1 MRTIFRWAT
10 RKRITTLARPF
21 TMALLALAA
30 VAAPGGAQGW
40 FGQNQVQYDHFRW
53 RVLETEHFEIHYY
66 QAVDGITPDIAKM
79 AERSYARLSVLMGHQ
94 FREKKPVLVFGSSG
108 DFAQSNVFG
117 DLGEGTGGVTDPMR
131 QRMAQFM
138 TGDYRSFEHVLQH
151 EMVHVFQFDIF
162 SRGRA
167 GAGIG
172 NLAQVNPPLWFME
185 GLAEYFSIGRTHPWT
200 DAWIRDGVVN
210 NTLPSI
216 AMMTDRPD
224 KYFPYRFGLSV
235 WQYIGERW
243 GDEVI
248 AEIMNSVPSIG
259 IERSFRREL
268 GVTTAELSAQWKQAM
283 QEKFLPVVAQLDRP
297 RTFAE
302 PLLTQHRSGGN
313 LANLFIAPAL
323 SNDGQKIAYIAYGSL
338 YRGEVFPDLYLADA
352 NTGKREAR
360 LVRSTTDPNFEQLR
374 FIYSQPSF
382 SPDGKSLAFTSQR
395 GGHDIINL
403 MDMKSRNVYK
413 RIDHD
418 IDQVLSPSWSPDG
431 KVLVFSGLKHGVSD
445 LYTVN
450 ADGSSLKQL
459 TNDRYG
465 DEQPQWSPDG
475 KTIAFASDR
484 GPDTD
489 LEILKIGKWRISL
502 YNVETGEITQL
513 PNQGGLNINPQWA
526 PDGKSIAFVSDRTG
540 IANLFLY
547 DFAAKEH
554 YQLTN
559 VVGAITAVA
568 EYSPAI
574 TWARDA
580 DLLAFVYYEK
590 GDHTVWKVA
599 NPRAL
604 KKAPYRDAIVV
615 AQSGTKSGNTGAAG
629 AASPTGAGTTA
640 AGTTAAGT
648 TAAGTAAAGTVTA
661 GQALMPPVE
670 HLPVAS
676 VKDTTATRRSVYRA
690 PLQGPR
696 LSSDLPMSSI
706 PYLANSVSITA
717 MMDSFNFNLPDS
729 TRYKDRKYKARLMP
743 EYISQP
749 QIGYQQGGFGQGAYG
764 NTTIVL
770 ADMLGDHLL
779 AVGGSLNGQL
789 SDASLFLQ
797 FTNLARRLQYSAGF
811 YTQPAYYVSGQGRP
825 NDYTISTEITRLVIR
840 DVFLRTYY
848 PLNRFTRFEVG
859 ARVDNIDQ
867 QVQRY
872 DEIFSN
878 YGSDIIKQPTRNLAS
893 ITTFAPSL
901 AWVTDNTLG
910 GNMGTPLSGR
920 RIRAQFEPNFG
931 SWQYQDY
938 TVDSRRYFPIVFNY
952 LTLATRFTTSIA
964 LGRDEARLPK
974 WIGRTD
980 FIRGYNRDPVSTMGC
995 SGLPSDNGTGCNGT
1009 ETIGSRVAFANAE
1022 LRFPLLRFMNSSL
1035 PIPLVDGL
1043 FFYDAGVAWSKVQTV
1058 SWDRPANYDVATQ
1071 RAVLK
1076 SWGVGARIN
1085 VFGIAILRYDWA
1097 IPLSR
1102 PGEKGFGTFS
1112 LGVGY

>member
-1 MRTIFRWAT
+1 MRMIFRWAAT
-10 RKRITTLARPF
+10 KRTTALARRF
-21 TMALLALAA
+21 TGALLALAA
-30 VAAPGGAQGW
+30 VSAPAGAQGW
-40 FGQNQVQYDHFRW
+40 FGQNQVQYDHFKW
-53 RVLETEHFEIHYY
+53 RVLETEHFQIYYY
-66 QAVDGITPDIAKM
+66 QAVDEITPDIAKM

-131 QRMAQFM
+131 QRMAEFM
-138 TGDYRSFEHVLQH
+138 TGDYGSFEHVLQH

-200 DAWIRDGVVN
+200 NAWIRDAVVN

-235 WQYIGERW
+235 WQYVGERW

-248 AEIMNSVPSIG
+248 AEIMNDVPSIG

-268 GVTTAELSAQWKQAM
+268 GVTTAELSAQWKRAM
-283 QEKFLPVVAQLDRP
+283 QDKFLPVVAQLDRP

-313 LANLFIAPAL
+313 LANLFVAPAL

-360 LVRSTTDPNFEQLR
+360 LVKSTTDPNFEQLR

-382 SPDGKSLAFTSQR
+382 SPDGQSLAFTSQR

-403 MDMKSRNVYK
+403 MNMKSRDVYK
-413 RIDHD
+413 RIDYD

-450 ADGSSLKQL
+450 ADGTSLKQL

-540 IANLFLY
+540 VANLFLY

-574 TWARDA
+574 TWARGA

-604 KKAPYRDAIVV
+604 KKAPYRDPVVV
-615 AQSGTKSGNTGAAG
+615 AQNGSAGGNAGAAAGVIAAAADTGAAG
-629 AASPTGAGTTA
+629 TG
-640 AGTTAAGT
+640 
-648 TAAGTAAAGTVTA
+648 AAGTVTA
-661 GQALMPPVE
+661 GQTVMPPVE
-670 HLPVAS
+670 HLPIAS
-676 VKDTTATRRSVYRA
+676 IKDTTATRTSVYRA

-696 LSSDLPMSSI
+696 RSSDLPMSTI

-717 MMDSFNFNLPDS
+717 MMDSFNFHLPDS
-729 TRYKDRKYKARLMP
+729 TRFRDHKYKVRLMP

-770 ADMLGDHLL
+770 ADILGDHML
-779 AVGGSLNGQL
+779 AIGGSLNGQL
-789 SDASLFLQ
+789 SDASVFVQ

-811 YTQPAYYVSGQGRP
+811 YTQPAYYVSGQYLQREPG
-825 NDYTISTEITRLVIR
+825 NQTQATEVTEYTRLVIR
-840 DVFLRTYY
+840 EAFLRTYY

-859 ARVDNIDQ
+859 FRIDNIDQ
-867 QVQRY
+867 QLSRIVRAVDLQLGIGGDY
-872 DEIFSN
+872 
-878 YGSDIIKQPTRNLAS
+878 QQLPTQNLAS
-893 ITTFAPSL
+893 VTTLAPSL

-938 TVDSRRYFPIVFNY
+938 TLDARRYFPIVFNY
-952 LTLATRFTTSIA
+952 LTVATRFTTSIGS
-964 LGRDEARLPK
+964 GRDEARLPK

-980 FIRGYNRDPVSTMGC
+980 YIRGYNRDPVSSMGC
-995 SGLPSDNGTGCNGT
+995 TGLPSDNGAGCNGT

-1043 FFYDAGVAWSKVQTV
+1043 FFYDAGVAWSKDQTV
-1058 SWDRPANYDVATQ
+1058 SWNRPANYDVSTQ
-1071 RAVLK
+1071 RTVLK

-1097 IPLSR
+1097 FPLSR